1 MDSCCS
7 EEGGSFMYL
16 ISMLRERFTYKSLLC
31 WTGTTQGSDIFN
43 NKNIQA
49 QSPQSISPQ
58 IFFIF
63 TIC

>member
-1 MDSCCS
+1 
-7 EEGGSFMYL
+7 MYL

-58 IFFIF
+58 ISFIF

>member
-1 MDSCCS
+1 MDSGCS

-16 ISMLRERFTYKSLLC
+16 ISMLRKRFTYKSLPC

-43 NKNIQA
+43 DRNIQA
-49 QSPQSISPQ
+49 QSPQCISPQ
-58 IFFIF
+58 IFFMS